1 MLNSL
6 SVLTG
11 LRGLALAAL
20 LAGAL
25 VVLAACSGDDEQ
37 QQQQQQAAEPSQQ
50 QAEQQSSTAA
60 SGRSAD
66 DQQAQAQAQD
76 EPSATSQQQA
86 QQEQQQQVAAA
97 PSGDKEEIIFSDLNW
112 TSSEIQVRAAAF
124 IVEHGYGYPV
134 ELQAGDTTSLF
145 QGLIQGDTHITM
157 EIWPAQ
163 QPWID
168 DLDDPGVIDILGD
181 SLDEN
186 WEGWVI
192 PQYVKDANP
201 GLVSVSDLP
210 DYIDLFVTADSR
222 GRARFVG
229 CVPGWA
235 CEQVNS
241 NKIVAYGLEDLFEVI
256 APGSGAALFEDL
268 ESTYARGEAWLG
280 YMWGPTKP
288 TATLDLYR
296 LEEPEWTEDCWN
308 SHQGCAYP
316 SSEVRIAVH
325 RSLSARAPEIIEFL
339 RAWDFSADVQVQSEI
354 WMSDN
359 NASPDEAAIWYLENN
374 PRVWAAFVP
383 DEVAARVLDAL
394 GLSATALDRPTI
406 VFSDLNW
413 TSSEIQV
420 RAAAFITEHGYGY
433 PVELQ
438 AGDTVSLFQGLIN
451 GDTHVTM
458 EIWPAQQP
466 WIDELED
473 PDIIALLG
481 DSLDENWEGWV
492 IPQYVKDANPGLVSV
507 SDLPDYM
514 ELFVT
519 ADSRGRARFIDCVP
533 GWACEQVNGNKVVA
547 YGLEDVLEL
556 VKPGSGA
563 ALFEDLESTYARGEA
578 WLGYMWG
585 PTKPT
590 ATLDLYRLEEPE
602 WTEEC
607 WNSDQGCAYP
617 ASEVRI
623 AVYHTMLND
632 APDIV
637 EFLLAWDFAADVQ
650 VLSEIWMSDNN
661 ASPDEAA
668 IWYLKSYPEVWS
680 AYVTADAA
688 AAVLAALAE
697 ED

>member
-1 MLNSL
+1 M
-6 SVLTG
+6 
-11 LRGLALAAL
+11 AAL
-20 LAGAL
+20 TTLLTA
-25 VVLAACSGDDEQ
+25 VIFVLAACSGDDQ
-37 QQQQQQAAEPSQQ
+37 QQQQQTADQPQQ
-50 QAEQQSSTAA
+50 QEEQQRSTATA
-60 SGRSAD
+60 ARSDD
-66 DQQAQAQAQD
+66 DQQAQAQAQAQD
-76 EPSATSQQQA
+76 EPTDRAQ
-86 QQEQQQQVAAA
+86 QQEQQQQQQQQAEAVSSA
-97 PSGDKEEIIFSDLNW
+97 DKEEIIFSDLNW

-145 QGLIQGDTHITM
+145 QGLIQGDTHVTM

-168 DLDDPGVIDILGD
+168 ELDDPDVIALLGD

-222 GRARFVG
+222 GRARFV
-229 CVPGWA
+229 
-235 CEQVNS
+235 
-241 NKIVAYGLEDLFEVI
+241 
-256 APGSGAALFEDL
+256 
-268 ESTYARGEAWLG
+268 
-280 YMWGPTKP
+280 
-288 TATLDLYR
+288 
-296 LEEPEWTEDCWN
+296 
-308 SHQGCAYP
+308 
-316 SSEVRIAVH
+316 
-325 RSLSARAPEIIEFL
+325 
-339 RAWDFSADVQVQSEI
+339 
-354 WMSDN
+354 
-359 NASPDEAAIWYLENN
+359 
-374 PRVWAAFVP
+374 
-383 DEVAARVLDAL
+383 
-394 GLSATALDRPTI
+394 
-406 VFSDLNW
+406 
-413 TSSEIQV
+413 
-420 RAAAFITEHGYGY
+420 
-433 PVELQ
+433 
-438 AGDTVSLFQGLIN
+438 
-451 GDTHVTM
+451 
-458 EIWPAQQP
+458 
-466 WIDELED
+466 
-473 PDIIALLG
+473 
-481 DSLDENWEGWV
+481 
-492 IPQYVKDANPGLVSV
+492 
-507 SDLPDYM
+507 
-514 ELFVT
+514 
-519 ADSRGRARFIDCVP
+519 DCVP

-607 WNSDQGCAYP
+607 WNSHQGCAYP

-623 AVYHTMLND
+623 AVYHTLLTD

-637 EFLLAWDFAADVQ
+637 EFLRAWDFAADVQ

-668 IWYLKSYPEVWS
+668 IWYLKNYPEVWS

-688 AAVLAALAE
+688 AAVQTALDE
-697 ED
+697 EG